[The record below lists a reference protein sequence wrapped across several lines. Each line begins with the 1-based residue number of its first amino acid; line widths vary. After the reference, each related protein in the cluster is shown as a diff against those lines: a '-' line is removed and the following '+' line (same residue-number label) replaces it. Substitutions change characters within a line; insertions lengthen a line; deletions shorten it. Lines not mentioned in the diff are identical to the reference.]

1 MDTETLEQ
9 YAKRISGSDFES
21 LDPQTRVLL
30 NGQFMA
36 AHPGT
41 IQAWSQISC
50 CNAYTQSNMFIIF
63 LSNTKQSPAVNKVL
77 EILTSCNILFL
88 FY

>member
-30 NGQFMA
+30 NGQFMT

-41 IQAWSQISC
+41 I
-50 CNAYTQSNMFIIF
+50 
-63 LSNTKQSPAVNKVL
+63 
-77 EILTSCNILFL
+77 
-88 FY
+88 